1 MITLKELNKFL
12 EPEAIIY
19 VSRCWVAKESLKHP
33 QGGEI
38 RKMGEEALGA
48 VHREN
53 NKKRHVYWSDP
64 KDAARAAFIE
74 KCRKTLGDRYDYS
87 ETEISPLFPE
97 RYHPPV
103 KIKCKRHNHV
113 FYMNPFWHHYI
124 KNITAEDIHR
134 FPNRT
139 VCPQRRANSSAGEV
153 PECCHFG
160 NDLIF
165 LYGGYDKFLDLVEA
179 EYKKYYR
186 VESIYDN
193 FDFKD
198 SEHLS
203 WESFRTHVHKC
214 YRKTGRKSVF
224 KSSISYEEKY
234 KNVNGYVDTKFGGS
248 IFKDGVEIYR
258 RCSCCEKMKL
268 KETDFYAKSSKEPH
282 FKRRECKEC
291 WKYNKGHS
299 PEARIMKKKCYDK
312 MMANPVKKLAM
323 NLRSRVASTFNRAKT
338 KGFDTIKDLKTLELV
353 GAESWVQ
360 VKEYLE
366 NLWLPGMTWGNHGAL
381 GPDGIKRWHIDH
393 HIPID
398 YFINYR
404 DFTDVNVQKEC
415 FCYKNL
421 KPLWAVDNIKKRN
434 KLPENMIFE
443 KDIC

>member
-1 MITLKELNKFL
+1 MTK
-12 EPEAIIY
+12 
-19 VSRCWVAKESLKHP
+19 
-33 QGGEI
+33 
-38 RKMGEEALGA
+38 
-48 VHREN
+48 
-53 NKKRHVYWSDP
+53 
-64 KDAARAAFIE
+64 
-74 KCRKTLGDRYDYS
+74 
-87 ETEISPLFPE
+87 
-97 RYHPPV
+97 
-103 KIKCKRHNHV
+103 
-113 FYMNPFWHHYI
+113 
-124 KNITAEDIHR
+124 
-134 FPNRT
+134 
-139 VCPQRRANSSAGEV
+139 
-153 PECCHFG
+153 
-160 NDLIF
+160 
-165 LYGGYDKFLDLVEA
+165 A

-186 VESIYDN
+186 VDSIYDN

-203 WESFRTHVHKC
+203 WESFRTHIHKC

-299 PEARIMKKKCYDK
+299 PEARIMQKKCYDK